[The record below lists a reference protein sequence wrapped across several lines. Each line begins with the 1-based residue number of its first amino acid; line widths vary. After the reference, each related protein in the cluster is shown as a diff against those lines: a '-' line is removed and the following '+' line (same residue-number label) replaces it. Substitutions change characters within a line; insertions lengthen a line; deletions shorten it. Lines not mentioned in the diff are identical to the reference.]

1 MTIVLLLLA
10 GVWGVVIYTW
20 IKDHL
25 AEGRPADSIGSF
37 RRQLHVLER
46 TGPASGWARSV
57 TSDWGAPG
65 RIGLARGLPTTP
77 EVRALR
83 PSPSAR
89 RAAARRRRRD
99 ILCGL
104 LAGMGGSLA
113 LSFLP
118 GLGVLLAL
126 HVALDALFLAYVAL
140 LIRYRN
146 LRAERAAKVRFLPQA
161 QPPVASSLPEPVLA
175 LRRTGN

>member
-10 GVWGVVIYTW
+10 GVWSVVIYTW

-46 TGPASGWARSV
+46 TGPAAVWARSARP
-57 TSDWGAPG
+57 GAGRPG
-65 RIGLARGLPTTP
+65 PIVHHAA
-77 EVRALR
+77 VVR
-83 PSPSAR
+83 PSRAAR
-89 RAAARRRRRD
+89 RAVARRRRRD

-118 GLGVLLAL
+118 GLGALLGLHIVLD
-126 HVALDALFLAYVAL
+126 VLFAVYVAL
-140 LIRYRN
+140 LVRYRN
-146 LRAERAAKVRFLPQA
+146 LRAERAAKVRFLPQV
-161 QPPVASSLPEPVLA
+161 QPPVAPVAEPVLA

>member
-20 IKDHL
+20 IKDRL
-25 AEGRPADSIGSF
+25 AEERPADSIGSF

-46 TGPASGWARSV
+46 TGPAAAWAPRGGPGGLV
-57 TSDWGAPG
+57 PGARPS
-65 RIGLARGLPTTP
+65 GLPGP
-77 EVRALR
+77 AARVAR
-83 PSPSAR
+83 PSPAAR

-104 LAGMGGSLA
+104 LAGMGGSLG

-118 GLGVLLAL
+118 GLGALFGL
-126 HVALDALFLAYVAL
+126 HVALDVLFVAYLAL
-140 LIRYRN
+140 LVRYRN

-161 QPPVASSLPEPVLA
+161 PPAVTSLPEPVLA

>member
-20 IKDHL
+20 IKDRM

-37 RRQLHVLER
+37 RRQLNVLER
-46 TGPASGWARSV
+46 TGPAARWSARSV
-57 TSDWGAPG
+57 GAVGPAARAGSPG
-65 RIGLARGLPTTP
+65 RRP
-77 EVRALR
+77 VR
-83 PSPSAR
+83 SPAAVAAR

-104 LAGMGGSLA
+104 LAAMGGSLL

-118 GLGVLLAL
+118 GLGVMLGL
-126 HVALDALFLAYVAL
+126 HVALDVCFVAYVVL
-140 LIRYRN
+140 LVRYRS
-146 LRAERAAKVRFLPQA
+146 LRAERAAKVRYLPQFPA
-161 QPPVASSLPEPVLA
+161 PPAPGVPEPALL

>member
-46 TGPASGWARSV
+46 TGPVSGWARSV
-57 TSDWGAPG
+57 TGEWGARG
-65 RIGLARGLPTTP
+65 RLGPARGLPTTP
-77 EVRALR
+77 ELQLR
-83 PSPSAR
+83 PSRAAR

-118 GLGVLLAL
+118 GLGVLFAL
-126 HVALDALFLAYVAL
+126 HVALDVLFVAYVAL
-140 LIRYRN
+140 LIRYRS

-161 QPPVASSLPEPVLA
+161 QPPVPTLPEPVLA

>member
-20 IKDHL
+20 IKDRM

-46 TGPASGWARSV
+46 TGPAAGLVRTGQRTSARADLV
-57 TSDWGAPG
+57 
-65 RIGLARGLPTTP
+65 
-77 EVRALR
+77 VRPPRLLH
-83 PSPSAR
+83 PSAR
-89 RAAARRRRRD
+89 RAAARKRRRD

-104 LAGMGGSLA
+104 LAGMVGSLL

-118 GLGVLLAL
+118 GLGVLFGL
-126 HVALDALFLAYVAL
+126 HVALDVLFVGYVAL
-140 LIRYRN
+140 LVRYRS
-146 LRAERAAKVRFLPQA
+146 LRAERAAKVRFLPKVA
-161 QPPVASSLPEPVLA
+161 QPTPVGSVPEAALL
-175 LRRTGN
+175 LRRSVN